1 MIAVAFA
8 AEIRK
13 EIRALMNERADSLAT
28 GVARSYDHYQN
39 MVGEIT
45 GLAIAERLL
54 LDAAERLERGID
66 NDR

>member
-1 MIAVAFA
+1 MIVVQFA

-13 EIRALMNERADSLAT
+13 ELRAQMNERADALAT
-28 GVARSYDHYQN
+28 GAARSFDHYQN

-54 LDAAERLERGID
+54 LDAAERLERGQPND
-66 NDR
+66 N

>member
-1 MIAVAFA
+1 MIVVQFA

-13 EIRALMNERADSLAT
+13 ELRAQMNERADALAT
-28 GVARSYDHYQN
+28 GAARSFDHYQN

-54 LDAAERLERGID
+54 LDAAERLEKG
-66 NDR
+66 NDHD